1 MNIGEVLNSENCE
14 KMNSA
19 WRTLLRGQ
27 EGSPRTVEITF
38 EVNTPAE
45 AEKLQGTFIAAGGVG
60 EAPSE
65 QLRYKKFRFCPV
77 VDSFGTSTLL
87 INSIEDSED

>member
-1 MNIGEVLNSENCE
+1 MTR
-14 KMNSA
+14 A
-19 WRTLLRGQ
+19 WQILLQGQ

-38 EVNTPAE
+38 EVNTPAKV
-45 AEKLQGTFIAAGGVG
+45 EKLQGAFIAAGGAR
-60 EAPSE
+60 EAPSD
-65 QLRYKKFRFCPV
+65 QLMNRKNRYCPV